1 MADDTLNV
9 TQPLHA
15 GERHLLLVDNGDNT
29 YSLAASVQDSAL
41 PDGAATAAK
50 QTPPVT
56 TPTLYNVTLTSADTE
71 YLQALPANTRDFRF
85 RCRTLYDVRYAFAT
99 GKVATPTA
107 PYMTLPAGSDYI
119 SDLNNLTSITLYL
132 ASAQAGVVVELEAW
146 A

>member
-9 TQPLHA
+9 TQPLHT

-29 YSLAASVQDSAL
+29 YSLATSVQDSAL

-71 YLQALPANTRDFRF
+71 YSQALPANTRDFRF